1 MCTWIEKS
9 LKRKYVCHVP
19 AFYNDV
25 IAGNNTS
32 ELVSNLKENSWL
44 TPSLKEEL
52 SNYYPSEENVTDDHI
67 NHDNIMAKTPF
78 QKKCEDFF
86 GYHREFMNRKQIHE
100 AIDNLCSNWNIVT
113 HKGSCAMTC
122 AYGVPLRQSGKIFE
136 SNNESTE
143 WRKNLN
149 CPFIIRY
156 SPVNQRRKDKKDG
169 IFFKFRVTMV
179 NAKHT
184 CLMSN
189 SAFRCAKVTSK
200 SRNIDLDKLKTAV
213 HALKINPY
221 LKSRELRPLLAN
233 TLPAST
239 FICSKFLNNFRRRVA
254 LFHA

>member
-1 MCTWIEKS
+1 MPVCEEDSDIEVVDQPQKITTSQSKRYSPQVCTWMEKS

-25 IAGNNTS
+25 IAGNNTP

-52 SNYYPSEENVTDDHI
+52 SNYYPSEEDVTDDHI

-86 GYHREFMNRKQIHE
+86 GYHREFMNRKQIQE
-100 AIDNLCSNWNIVT
+100 AIDDLCSSWNIVT

-122 AYGVPLRQSGKIFE
+122 AYGVPLHQSGKKIE

-156 SPVNQRRKDKKDG
+156 SPVNRRRKDKK
-169 IFFKFRVTMV
+169 RW
-179 NAKHT
+179 N
-184 CLMSN
+184 
-189 SAFRCAKVTSK
+189 
-200 SRNIDLDKLKTAV
+200 
-213 HALKINPY
+213 
-221 LKSRELRPLLAN
+221 
-233 TLPAST
+233 
-239 FICSKFLNNFRRRVA
+239 
-254 LFHA
+254 LF